1 MGDLGM
7 LYSLYQIGYKKEVND
22 LFQLGLKTNWNDLS
36 YSETNGKH
44 PFKK

>member
-1 MGDLGM
+1 MGDLGII
-7 LYSLYQIGYKKEVND
+7 YSLYQIGYKNEVND